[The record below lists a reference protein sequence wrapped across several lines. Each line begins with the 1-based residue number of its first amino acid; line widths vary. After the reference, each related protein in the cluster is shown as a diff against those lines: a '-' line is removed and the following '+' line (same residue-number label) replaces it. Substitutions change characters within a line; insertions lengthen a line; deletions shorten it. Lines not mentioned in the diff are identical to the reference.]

1 MARKFDRMLD
11 GVDQFGAKRFRLFS
25 LEVAREL
32 VFAKIEKL
40 ALAPHSTPFRE
51 SSVV

>member
-1 MARKFDRMLD
+1 MARKFDGMLD

-40 ALAPHSTPFRE
+40 ASHSTPFRE